1 MLKYLL
7 SRVLFLG
14 TILNIIYADPSG
26 GQWKQFVYTDGLSSD
41 YIFDVEKDADDR
53 LWIGTQNGI
62 TLIDGNNIIKYGA
75 DSGLPAANI
84 IKVISVDGTTYAAT
98 SGQGIYV
105 FNGEAF
111 DRSQIIKGS
120 DVYTMTKI
128 DGDIFISTNLENITF
143 DGTDVSFMGKGF
155 PNTKVRNVFSD
166 GVQNWFVADDRII
179 NKSANGFVTE
189 KIKFSKTK
197 TKIQSFLVDGE
208 FEYFGTNQ
216 GLWYRKN
223 KGALNLIK
231 DLNVLCLS
239 LTISGDILAGTKKGL
254 YYLDS
259 GRLIDFRPD
268 GEEHQALGKTS
279 IRDIEVVSGNEIWY
293 STFGM
298 GLYLHDLG
306 TFQNLDSD
314 DGLDVGGMVFDM
326 VVDDQDVFIAT
337 RKGLYKYRD
346 NKVKA
351 HYTKKDGLPSNTIL
365 DLDLDS
371 KGNL

>member
-14 TILNIIYADPSG
+14 TIFNIIYADPSG

-62 TLIDGNNIIKYGA
+62 TLIDGHNIIKYGA

-189 KIKFSKTK
+189 KIKFWSNFILK
-197 TKIQSFLVDGE
+197 
-208 FEYFGTNQ
+208 NQ
-216 GLWYRKN
+216 L
-223 KGALNLIK
+223 
-231 DLNVLCLS
+231 
-239 LTISGDILAGTKKGL
+239 
-254 YYLDS
+254 
-259 GRLIDFRPD
+259 F
-268 GEEHQALGKTS
+268 LGKNMLRS
-279 IRDIEVVSGNEIWY
+279 I
-293 STFGM
+293 
-298 GLYLHDLG
+298 L
-306 TFQNLDSD
+306 
-314 DGLDVGGMVFDM
+314 
-326 VVDDQDVFIAT
+326 
-337 RKGLYKYRD
+337 
-346 NKVKA
+346 
-351 HYTKKDGLPSNTIL
+351 
-365 DLDLDS
+365 
-371 KGNL
+371 